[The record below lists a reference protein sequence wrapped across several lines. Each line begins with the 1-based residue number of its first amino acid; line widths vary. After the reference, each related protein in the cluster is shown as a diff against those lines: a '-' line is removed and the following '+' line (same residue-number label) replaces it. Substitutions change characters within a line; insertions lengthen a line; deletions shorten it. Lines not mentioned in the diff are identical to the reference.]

1 MKKVISIDFWNTLVD
16 TSGTEERKRLRSEKS
31 LALLRQHD
39 PELTEI
45 RLNAQVKTGIEWFN
59 TVWVQEHKTPQTGE
73 LVERLAAGLSIVLS
87 ETESAE
93 LIRIFESGV
102 LVAPPMPA
110 PGVSDILPELA
121 EKYTL
126 GIISDTHFSPG
137 RVLKQLLGLHGLLNY
152 FSVFAFSDERG
163 VSKPHPEMYRHIL
176 RESGASESEMV
187 HIGDMNRTDIAGARA
202 LGIHSVLYTGV
213 NREDELSTRAD
224 RIAAHWHEIPGLISS
239 F

>member
-31 LALLRQHD
+31 LELLRQHD
-39 PELTEI
+39 PDLTET
-45 RLNAQVKTGIEWFN
+45 RLNAQVKAGIDWFN
-59 TVWVQEHKTPQTGE
+59 SVWVLEHKTPQTGE
-73 LVERLAAGLSIVLS
+73 LVERLTAGLNIDLS
-87 ETESAE
+87 ETESGE

-102 LVAPPMPA
+102 LVAPPLPA
-110 PGVSDILPELA
+110 PGLSDILPGLA
-121 EKYTL
+121 KKYTL

-137 RVLKQLLGLHGLLNY
+137 RVLKQLLEMHGLLSY

-176 RESGASESEMV
+176 RESGAEESEMV

-202 LGIHSVLYTGV
+202 LGIHSVLYTGI
-213 NREDELSTRAD
+213 NREDESATQAD
-224 RIAAHWHEIPGLISS
+224 KIASHWHEIPGLITG